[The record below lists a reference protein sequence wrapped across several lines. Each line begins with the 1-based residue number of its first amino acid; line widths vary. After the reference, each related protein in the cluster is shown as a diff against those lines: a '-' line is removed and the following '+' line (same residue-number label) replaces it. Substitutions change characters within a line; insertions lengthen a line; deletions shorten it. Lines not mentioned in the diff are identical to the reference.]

1 MNALAFNG
9 TLLPHGVRLN
19 AMFASDIGHW
29 DVPDVREVLP
39 EAWELVEHG
48 HLSEEDFSDFACGN
62 VVRMLTDLNPRFF
75 EGTAVAEVVR
85 PYFSGTPG

>member
-9 TLLPHGVRLN
+9 TLLPRGIQLN

-29 DVPDVREVLP
+29 DVPDVRAVLP

-48 HLSEEDFSDFACGN
+48 HLSEQNFSDFACGN
-62 VVRMLTDLNPRFF
+62 VVRMLTDLNPPFF
-75 EGTAVAEVVR
+75 EGTALADAVSPYVR
-85 PYFSGTPG
+85 TVD